1 MAMARTALKPPA
13 AYVKLSTTAVEKSVD
28 DLRVELPSAG
38 PADDF
43 CYLVR
48 KSPALD

>member
-1 MAMARTALKPPA
+1 MAIARTALKQQV
-13 AYVKLSTTAVEKSVD
+13 AYVKLSTAAVEKSVD
-28 DLRVELPSAG
+28 DLRVVLPSAG

-48 KSPALD
+48 KSPDLD

>member
-1 MAMARTALKPPA
+1 MAMARTALKPSA

-48 KSPALD
+48 KSPDLD